1 MHPRPLTGL
10 LSAVALSVCL
20 LSGCAMF
27 RTPQPGISES
37 ELIVMRGRP
46 DRVYQEGDHRRL
58 EWSATQMGQYAYMA
72 EIDADGRMTTFE
84 QVLTDERFASLRPG
98 HSTME
103 DVIRTVGRVH
113 EMNRRTFDDGET
125 WSYRYKEN
133 GVWDFMITIY
143 FDRNGVVE
151 AVGSHMDPLLLRD

>member
-1 MHPRPLTGL
+1 MSFRFLPKL
-10 LSAVALSVCL
+10 LPAVLLPVCL

-27 RTPQPGISES
+27 QTPQPGISES
-37 ELIVMRGRP
+37 ELIVMRGQP

-58 EWSATQMGQYAYMA
+58 EWSASQMGQYAYMA
-72 EIDADGRMTTFE
+72 EIDADGRMISFE
-84 QVLTDERFASLRPG
+84 QVLTDERFASLRPSK
-98 HSTME
+98 STMA

-125 WSYRYKEN
+125 WSYRYKEH
-133 GVWDFMITIY
+133 GVWDAMVTIY

-151 AVGSHMDPLLLRD
+151 AVGNHMDPLLLRD